1 MSNLIDLYQYIHFFI
16 FYIVLSD
23 MYNIIQKYLLFNIQ
37 IIKLIVKYMS
47 FN

>member
-23 MYNIIQKYLLFNIQ
+23 MFKKKKKYLLFNIH

>member
-23 MYNIIQKYLLFNIQ
+23 MFNIIQRYLLFNIH

-47 FN
+47 FK

>member
-1 MSNLIDLYQYIHFFI
+1 MSNLIELYQYIHFFI

-23 MYNIIQKYLLFNIQ
+23 MFNIIQKYLLFNTH

>member
-1 MSNLIDLYQYIHFFI
+1 MSNLIELYQYIHFFI

-23 MYNIIQKYLLFNIQ
+23 MFNIQ

-47 FN
+47 FD